1 MIAVLSKIANIE
13 RSNIVHTLNS
23 GRDNYIKNGGKL
35 SREPGSVKTSEKKRE
50 EYNEVIYFFRKGY
63 SVLNIAKLGSVSTST
78 ILRIKKEFAL

>member
-1 MIAVLSKIANIE
+1 MVAVLSKIANIE

-50 EYNEVIYFFRKGY
+50 EYNEVIYFF
-63 SVLNIAKLGSVSTST
+63 AKD
-78 ILRIKKEFAL
+78 ILY